1 MENMCLI
8 SGGCFVVIIADAFP
22 YSTLPCKLIFVF
34 VSPFELLQNTLYA
47 SLYLN
52 LLTAY
57 KLDMT
62 DIINLTRKPKGM
74 PCLSHSASGRAGT
87 RIHVLSLSLRT
98 ILQSVLTQQP
108 EEALKTNKQKAPT
121 I

>member
-8 SGGCFVVIIADAFP
+8 SGSCFVVIITEALP

-47 SLYLN
+47 SFYLN

-98 ILQSVLTQQP
+98 ILQSVLTQQWRP
-108 EEALKTNKQKAPT
+108 LF
-121 I
+121 